1 MWRDQVSVRLRSALP
16 VAKDAGLDVEPI
28 DNALNKF
35 DSRFF
40 AAQLHFSDRGL
51 MGRWINWM
59 LEG

>member
-1 MWRDQVSVRLRSALP
+1 M
-16 VAKDAGLDVEPI
+16 AKDAGLDVEPI